1 MDSPTTETH
10 PAGVSDEQHVTWLE
24 LFFDLVF
31 VAWLSL
37 VNTSL
42 LEAERP
48 SLLLGFDATFVAFT
62 IWMIVSVINNRYPD
76 GGLVRTMSMVFVM
89 MLILITALTVRPD
102 DGLRNSVGAIM
113 IGTVYLMC
121 ALMLLDVR
129 ARNRESR
136 LGGPIALCVVAALV
150 CLAGAPTIGEG
161 AGELYGLGFVSVS
174 ASLFGAAALMMLA
187 TQRVLPDH
195 PLRPGHLDER
205 WGQLIIIVLGEGF
218 LVLAE
223 TLLGMPSIP
232 NPWLFVLLFV
242 SVFAVWRLYFDSAMR
257 VPVKETGSV
266 FATLT
271 VAHMFL
277 ILGLISAFD
286 YLVQGI
292 GIEMTLGDDYLITGM
307 ALATVFAAFAVIAF
321 TRRRSTTR
329 IVVVNG
335 AVAVGFAVFGVIT
348 EASTI
353 GITAFVTVCVVALL
367 GYAAVVRLVD
377 PLARPLLNSRRP
389 ARDQT
394 PSDGAVHT
402 ST

>member
-1 MDSPTTETH
+1 MDSPTKDAH

-76 GGLVRTMSMVFVM
+76 GGLVRTMSMVFAM
-89 MLILITALTVRPD
+89 MLILVTALTVRPD
-102 DGLRNSVGAIM
+102 DGLRNSLGAIM
-113 IGTVYLMC
+113 IGAVYVTC

-129 ARNRESR
+129 SQNQDSR
-136 LGGPIALCVVAALV
+136 LGAPIALCVVAAV
-150 CLAGAPTIGEG
+150 ICFAGAPTIGEG
-161 AGELYGLGFVSVS
+161 AGELYGLGFVAVI

-223 TLLGMPSIP
+223 TLLGIPSIP

-257 VPVKETGSV
+257 VPVHESAPV
-266 FATLT
+266 FAALT
-271 VAHMFL
+271 IAHLFL
-277 ILGLISAFD
+277 ILGLITAFD
-286 YLVQGI
+286 FLVQGI
-292 GIEMTLGDDYLITGM
+292 GIELTLGDDYLLTGVALALVFA
-307 ALATVFAAFAVIAF
+307 ALATIAF
-321 TRRRSTTR
+321 TRRRSAAR
-329 IVVVNG
+329 VVVVNG
-335 AVAVGFAVFGVIT
+335 AVAVGFALFGVIT

-353 GITAFVTVCVVALL
+353 GITAFVTICVVVVL
-367 GYAAVVRLVD
+367 GYAAMVRWVD
-377 PLARPLLNSRRP
+377 PLARPLLR
-389 ARDQT
+389 AQRDADHP
-394 PSDGAVHT
+394 PSVVNT
-402 ST
+402 

>member
-1 MDSPTTETH
+1 VDSPTTETH

-89 MLILITALTVRPD
+89 MLILVTALTVRPD
-102 DGLRNSVGAIM
+102 DGLRNSLGAIM
-113 IGTVYLMC
+113 IGAVYVTC

-129 ARNRESR
+129 SHNRDSR
-136 LGGPIALCVVAALV
+136 LGAPIALCMVAAV
-150 CLAGAPTIGEG
+150 ICFAGAPTIGEG
-161 AGELYGLGFVSVS
+161 AGELYGLGFVAVIASV
-174 ASLFGAAALMMLA
+174 FGAAALMTLA

-223 TLLGMPSIP
+223 TLLGIPSIP

-257 VPVKETGSV
+257 VPVHESGPV
-266 FATLT
+266 FAALT
-271 VAHMFL
+271 VAHLFL
-277 ILGLISAFD
+277 ILGLITAFD
-286 YLVQGI
+286 FLVQGI
-292 GIEMTLGDDYLITGM
+292 GIELTLGDDYLLTGVALAM
-307 ALATVFAAFAVIAF
+307 VFAALATIAF
-321 TRRRSTTR
+321 TRRRSAAR
-329 IVVVNG
+329 VVVVNG
-335 AVAVGFAVFGVIT
+335 AVAVGFALFGVIT

-353 GITAFVTVCVVALL
+353 SITAFVTICVVVVL
-367 GYAAVVRLVD
+367 GYAAVVRWVD
-377 PLARPLLNSRRP
+377 PLARPLLRARRD
-389 ARDQT
+389 ADQP
-394 PSDGAVHT
+394 PSVVNT
-402 ST
+402 